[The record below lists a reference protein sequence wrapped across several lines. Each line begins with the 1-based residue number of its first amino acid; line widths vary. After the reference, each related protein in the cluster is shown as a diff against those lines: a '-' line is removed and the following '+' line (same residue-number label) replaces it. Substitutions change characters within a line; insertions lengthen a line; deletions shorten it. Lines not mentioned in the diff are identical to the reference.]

1 MFRKVTLLVLMLSG
15 CGFTLD
21 VDIEGI
27 EKIDALLDGGIS
39 IHIDGIPDGG
49 ILTRVL
55 PDPSP
60 KDTDDA
66 GK

>member
-49 ILTRVL
+49 YTYARFARSITERY
-55 PDPSP
+55 
-60 KDTDDA
+60 
-66 GK
+66 